1 MKKGVTSFD
10 AQVENGIDFLNK
22 VKFIFALLLAFFFT
36 SLSAQDSKAE
46 MATSP
51 NAHITV
57 VGEAFIYSKD
67 ETFNEQ
73 VSKNAELL
81 KNSKVEY
88 IETNELKIKA
98 KEKESSAKP
107 LSSAKKKTENIVLA
121 SKKDEKC
128 SSIDI
133 PKKEIPL
140 RVTNQDESDK
150 LRVGNS
156 STNIRF
162 VPPSNDCP
170 SSKYLILYDER
181 AEANSFEFLSNIV
194 YFNHNDSSKLQVI
207 ANGYSVR
214 PPPVLA

>member
-10 AQVENGIDFLNK
+10 AKVENGIDFWNK
-22 VKFIFALLLAFFFT
+22 VKFIFAFLLAFFFH
-36 SLSAQDSKAE
+36 SISAQDSKAE
-46 MATSP
+46 LTTNP
-51 NAHITV
+51 NVHITV

-98 KEKESSAKP
+98 KEKDKSVKP
-107 LSSAKKKTENIVLA
+107 LSSTKKKTENIVLVPN
-121 SKKDEKC
+121 KGEKC

-133 PKKEIPL
+133 PKKEILL

-150 LRVGNS
+150 LRAGSS
-156 STNIRF
+156 STNVHFI
-162 VPPSNDCP
+162 PPSNDFP
-170 SSKYLILYDER
+170 SSKYLILYDDR
-181 AEANSFEFLSNIV
+181 AETISFEFLSNIV
-194 YFNHNDSSKLQVI
+194 YFHHNDSSKLQVI
-207 ANGYSVR
+207 ANDYSVR